1 MNQITETTGA
11 LLGVIA
17 LLGAVAGWVKWLRP
31 KLYAR
36 ELDQVAQRDAL
47 IGRPPVLDSI
57 TGKVLAPALP
67 GIGQRM
73 DTIETAVAELVRSKE
88 RHEAH
93 EAHLARHDDQIAAL
107 EAGSVERVV
116 SKAESAAAWRAM
128 EAAALAQPDETSDE
142 D

>member
-31 KLYAR
+31 KLHAR
-36 ELDQVAQRDAL
+36 ELDRVAQRDAL

-73 DTIETAVAELVRSKE
+73 DTIETSVAELARSSQ

-107 EAGSVERVV
+107 ETGSVERVV